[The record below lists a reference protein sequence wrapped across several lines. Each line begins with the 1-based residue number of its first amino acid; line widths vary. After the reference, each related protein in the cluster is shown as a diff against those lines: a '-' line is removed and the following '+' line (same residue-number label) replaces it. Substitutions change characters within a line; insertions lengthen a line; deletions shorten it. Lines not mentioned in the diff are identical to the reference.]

1 MVLPLKPQP
10 VVLCTKDVQV
20 KALEE
25 LLELLIE
32 SQSATAGLS
41 ICDSPNRLS
50 LQVTFSSTM
59 GEEDGRKSKSVNHG
73 YQTATLFHPLGT
85 CSLERTSIVADMAG
99 EKDVP
104 TMSHNSSTERRASS
118 GCC

>member
-1 MVLPLKPQP
+1 MRTATVLPLKPQP
-10 VVLCTKDVQV
+10 VVIRTKDVQV

-32 SQSATAGLS
+32 NQSATAGLS
-41 ICDSPNRLS
+41 IRDYPGRLS

-73 YQTATLFHPLGT
+73 YQAATLFHPLGT
-85 CSLERTSIVADMAG
+85 CSPERTSVVTDMAG
-99 EKDVP
+99 EKL
-104 TMSHNSSTERRASS
+104 
-118 GCC
+118 C